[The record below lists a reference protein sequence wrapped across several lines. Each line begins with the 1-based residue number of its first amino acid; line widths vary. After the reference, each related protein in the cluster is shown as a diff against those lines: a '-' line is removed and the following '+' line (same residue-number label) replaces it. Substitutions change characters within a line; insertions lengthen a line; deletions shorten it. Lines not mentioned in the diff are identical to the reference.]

1 MSRFHGVLSLVLVAV
16 SLLIGV
22 YALMGESMITGIA
35 YLAVT
40 TVSISVIL
48 YSYCSKCQCRLNSCG
63 HVIPGKLTRFLP
75 DRPDSGYNIFDYMG
89 VVFPLT
95 VMILLPQLSL
105 WKNKIL
111 FFFFW
116 AFLVIALMEIFF
128 FVCRACRNDR
138 CLLCMK
144 QQ

>member
-40 TVSISVIL
+40 TVSIPVIL